1 MKSTGFKVGLKATSK
16 RMYANMPLSGLLSPV
31 PFFLQQAI
39 ADHASSG
46 DLKIF
51 TGRSG
56 SVPCE
61 ATAPLPWDP
70 VHTRLYLC
78 PPLVSVSPSPVEALQ
93 SNPTEF
99 KVRFPGDSQSF
110 CRIPRLG
117 SLMWGPEPLQKC
129 GTFFGI
135 IVLQFFSYI
144 PGQYAILS

>member
-1 MKSTGFKVGLKATSK
+1 MKSTGFMVGLKTTSK
-16 RMYANMPLSGLLSPV
+16 RMYANMPLPGLLSPV
-31 PFFLQQAI
+31 PFFLQQVI
-39 ADHASSG
+39 ADHAFSG
-46 DLKIF
+46 DPKILI
-51 TGRSG
+51 GRSG

-61 ATAPLPWDP
+61 ATAPLSWDA

-99 KVRFPGDSQSF
+99 KVRFLGDSQFF

-117 SLMWGPEPLQKC
+117 SLMWGLEPLQKH

-144 PGQYAILS
+144 PGQYGILS